1 MPYFSNARLGGFV
14 MYIAEGPEPGSDSG
28 WNREISYAVTR
39 PLGSQLDSA
48 LQMALG
54 SHTREF
60 TLNLSSARFS
70 SLQAM
75 QGTLAS
81 FTDWEQNT
89 RTVLVRRVTRESGSR
104 PFLVKTRVELLEQ

>member
-1 MPYFSNARLGGFV
+1 MANFSNARLGGFV

-28 WNREISYAVTR
+28 WNREISYSNNR
-39 PLGSQLDSA
+39 PLGSQRDST

-60 TLNLSSARFS
+60 TLNLEGARFS

-75 QGTLAS
+75 QGTVVS
-81 FTDWEQNT
+81 FTDWQQDT
-89 RTVLVRRVTRESGSR
+89 RSVLIQRVRRESGSR
-104 PFLVKTRVELLEQ
+104 SFLVRTRVELLEQ